1 MVSSLCIEKYNAFRR
16 NNMKIKFTA
25 LALSAAMVLS
35 LAACGQSASQSQS
48 AAPASGS
55 QSQPQSQPQSQSA
68 SAPAAVE
75 ETMPVT
81 LTDAAGRQVTIETE
95 PETLVSGYY
104 ITTSML
110 IALGQQDKLVGI
122 EAKADT
128 RPIYALA
135 APELPEL
142 PSVGTAKEFD
152 LEGCAALEPD
162 LVILPLKLQ
171 ESAEAL
177 EQLGINALVV
187 NPEDMDLLEETL
199 DLLGQATG
207 SSERAHA
214 LMDYNAE
221 TEAEMA
227 ELLADAEKPSVYLAG
242 NSSYLSTAGSKM
254 YQNTLI
260 ELGGGE
266 NVAAEL
272 EDDYWADI
280 SYEQLLAWNPDVIVI
295 AADADY
301 TKEDLLADSQLA
313 GLTAVQNGAVYAL
326 PSSFEAWD
334 SPVPSGVLGIRW
346 MASALHGDLYSLEQF
361 RQDAA
366 DFYKEFYGVEIDTQ
380 LITQ

>member
-1 MVSSLCIEKYNAFRR
+1 
-16 NNMKIKFTA
+16 MKIKSIA

-55 QSQPQSQPQSQSA
+55 QSQPQSQSA

-75 ETMPVT
+75 EAMPVT

-135 APELPEL
+135 APELLEL

-326 PSSFEAWD
+326 PSAFEAWD

-346 MASALHGDLYSLEQF
+346 MASALHGDLYSLDQF

>member
-1 MVSSLCIEKYNAFRR
+1 
-16 NNMKIKFTA
+16 MKIKFTA

-55 QSQPQSQPQSQSA
+55 QSQPQSQSA

-135 APELPEL
+135 APELLEL

-313 GLTAVQNGAVYAL
+313 GLTAVQNGTVYAL

-346 MASALHGDLYSLEQF
+346 MASALHGDLHSLEQF

>member
-1 MVSSLCIEKYNAFRR
+1 
-16 NNMKIKFTA
+16 MKIKFTA

-55 QSQPQSQPQSQSA
+55 QSQPQSQSA

-75 ETMPVT
+75 EAMPVT

-135 APELPEL
+135 APELLEL

-227 ELLADAEKPSVYLAG
+227 QLLADAEKPSVYLAG

-326 PSSFEAWD
+326 PSAFEAWD

>member
-55 QSQPQSQPQSQSA
+55 QSQPQSQSA

-135 APELPEL
+135 APELLEL

-227 ELLADAEKPSVYLAG
+227 QLLADAEKPSVYLAG

-366 DFYKEFYGVEIDTQ
+366 DFYKKFYGVEIDTQ

>member
-1 MVSSLCIEKYNAFRR
+1 
-16 NNMKIKFTA
+16 MKIKSIA
-25 LALSAAMVLS
+25 LALSAAMALS
-35 LAACGQSASQSQS
+35 LTACGQSASQSQS

-55 QSQPQSQPQSQSA
+55 QSQAQSQSA

-75 ETMPVT
+75 EAMPVT

-135 APELPEL
+135 APELLEL

-326 PSSFEAWD
+326 PSAFEAWD

-346 MASALHGDLYSLEQF
+346 MASALHGDLYSLDQF